1 MSEEGYNK
9 LLADLKQLETVE
21 RPKIVAAIAEA
32 RDKGDLSENAEYD
45 AAKEAQGLLEMKI
58 NKLKQVIAD
67 AKIIDESK
75 LKTDSVQ
82 ILNKVELK
90 NVKNGM
96 KMTYTIVSESEANL
110 KEGKISVNTPI
121 AQGLLGTKVGDVA
134 EIKVPQG
141 ISNLEVVNI
150 LKKRQVR
157 YTGLPYFIHNITVM
171 ATIFSRII
179 AGEIPCYKVAE
190 NDKFF
195 AFLDINPLVKGHTLV
210 IPKQEV
216 DYIFDLNDE
225 DLAAMHVFAK
235 KVALAIGKAF
245 PCKKVGEAVLG
256 LEVPHAHIH
265 LIPMQN
271 EKDMLFS
278 NPKLKLTDEEFKA
291 VAESIRMAL

>member
-45 AAKEAQGLLEMKI
+45 AAKEAQGMLEMRI

-121 AQGLLGTKVGDVA
+121 AQGLLGKKVGDVA

-141 ISNLEVVNI
+141 MIKSGSSKHIV
-150 LKKRQVR
+150 LKERQVH
-157 YTGLPYFIHNITVM
+157 YAGLPCILYIYKVM
-171 ATIFSRII
+171 ATNIQQNYCS
-179 AGEIPCYKVAE
+179 GEIPCYKVAE

-210 IPKQEV
+210 IPKREV
-216 DYIFDLNDE
+216 DYIFDLSDE
-225 DLAAMHVFAK
+225 DLAAMHIFAK
-235 KVALAIGKAF
+235 KVALAIGQGF

-256 LEVPHAHIH
+256 WKSLMHI
-265 LIPMQN
+265 
-271 EKDMLFS
+271 
-278 NPKLKLTDEEFKA
+278 
-291 VAESIRMAL
+291 SI